1 MSELNKG
8 ALSPKTPSMPFMLG
22 PYKGEAT
29 VRYSANRGV
38 EDSGFTAIGREFTDE
53 MVKGFPVMRAAVTF
67 SGKGHE
73 AMFGWAQAVSHI
85 HGDGVEKRFTV
96 DLAPSVQGNDF
107 PCCAVGYK
115 PSTFDAP
122 CNRPRTDMAW
132 RAYTFLFR
140 FISQPRRES
149 SRRVYPIVGFMRGY
163 VLSDRGKKV
172 AVTELREMGAS
183 EWERIFPRCLRKL
196 PRRYAMAKKDPL
208 SAEWAPGSQAWD
220 TPATPVYR
228 PTPSPERS
236 PLAGVGCQTASTRA
250 RPLSRRV
257 SSHRL
262 PKKGFATALRERRQA
277 AVACLAQ
284 SG

>member
-53 MVKGFPVMRAAVTF
+53 MVKEFPVMRATVTF

-107 PCCAVGYK
+107 PYCAVGYK

-122 CNRPRTDMAW
+122 CNRPGPTWPGGRT
-132 RAYTFLFR
+132 R
-140 FISQPRRES
+140 S
-149 SRRVYPIVGFMRGY
+149 SSSSSP
-163 VLSDRGKKV
+163 SP
-172 AVTELREMGAS
+172 GAS
-183 EWERIFPRCLRKL
+183 
-196 PRRYAMAKKDPL
+196 
-208 SAEWAPGSQAWD
+208 
-220 TPATPVYR
+220 PAD
-228 PTPSPERS
+228 
-236 PLAGVGCQTASTRA
+236 ASTRSSASCGATSFRTGA
-250 RPLSRRV
+250 RRWL
-257 SSHRL
+257 
-262 PKKGFATALRERRQA
+262 
-277 AVACLAQ
+277 
-284 SG
+284 